1 RYTRYTS
8 AHPHHRRPAC
18 LSVHLA
24 ATNSAERRLN
34 QELDARSLI
43 DLLGYSPGI
52 IAQHAARSR
61 TPMSDYITL
70 KQRHQQP

>member
-1 RYTRYTS
+1 M
-8 AHPHHRRPAC
+8 
-18 LSVHLA
+18 HLA

-52 IAQHAARSR
+52 IAQHAARSG
-61 TPMSDYITL
+61 TPMADYIAL
-70 KQRHQQP
+70 KHQQP